1 MLGGNE
7 MINKLVR
14 VLGLGLMIA
23 TFAFAGFAQT
33 GELTTEQKTALYNK
47 FMENYTSKDPAKIQI
62 ALDSAKEYV
71 AKGKLPDDEQLIT
84 YFKDAIPTLEKS
96 INDITKAGV
105 DEKNRKAE
113 SDAWYA
119 LLGKVEAANK
129 AKNWAD
135 LYTNGKQA
143 IDKPIQYLDAATIK
157 SQKLDLAII
166 LGVAGFDRAF
176 TDKSDTYNNDALT
189 YLKSAI
195 QQIEGGQTSKTFGL
209 LGYELKDKDNAL
221 GLLNYY
227 VGYITYYR
235 QKNKDAAL
243 PYFYKATQYNS
254 GAKAF
259 PAIYENIGAKYY
271 DKIAELDPK
280 RLALIQATP
289 DKQDTPETIAML
301 AEERGNAERGIE
313 AYSKALK
320 AAQADPKVPQKYKD
334 DLRTTLEQLYKFRM
348 NLKEGEKVEGLDAYI
363 NSAASK
369 PLTNPTEAVKP
380 IVVEEPAPTETT
392 PASTTSTTP
401 TTPGAKPATT
411 PATKP
416 AATTPAS
423 TPATKP
429 AATTTTKPVAS
440 STTATK
446 PAATATKP
454 AATTT
459 KTTTPKKPRKR

>member
-23 TFAFAGFAQT
+23 TFAFVGFAQEFT
-33 GELTTEQKTALYNK
+33 QEQKTALYNK
-47 FMENYTSKDPAKIQI
+47 FMENYQGPEVEKYQV
-62 ALDSAKEYV
+62 ALDTAKEYV

-84 YFKDAIPTLEKS
+84 YFKEAIPTLEKAIADKKS
-96 INDITKAGV
+96 QGDK
-105 DEKNRKAE
+105 DAE
-113 SDAWYA
+113 SKEWYA

-143 IDKPIQYLDAATIK
+143 IDKQIKFLDPATIK

-176 TDKSDTYNNDALT
+176 EKNDTYNNDALT

-227 VGYITYYR
+227 VGYINFYR
-235 QKNKDAAL
+235 QNKKDEAL
-243 PYFYKATQYNS
+243 PYFYKSTQYNS
-254 GAKAF
+254 AAKNF
-259 PAIYENIGAKYY
+259 PAVYENIGAKYY
-271 DKIAELDPK
+271 DAIAKMDPE
-280 RLALIQATP
+280 RLKLIEAAP
-289 DKQDTPETIAML
+289 DKKDTPQTIAML

-320 AAQADPKVPQKYKD
+320 AAQADPKISQKYKD
-334 DLRTTLEQLYKFRM
+334 DLRATLEQLYKFRM

-363 NSAASK
+363 NSAATK
-369 PLTNPTEAVKP
+369 PLTNPTEPVKP
-380 IVVEEPAPTETT
+380 IVVEEPTPETT
-392 PASTTSTTP
+392 TTPTTTTPTTSTTT

-411 PATKP
+411 TDTKTPATTKP
-416 AATTPAS
+416 ATTTTPAS
-423 TPATKP
+423 TTKP
-429 AATTTTKPVAS
+429 AATTTPTS
-440 STTATK
+440 K
-446 PAATATKP
+446 PAATSTSTKTP
-454 AATTT
+454 TT

>member
-23 TFAFAGFAQT
+23 TFAFVGFAQEFT
-33 GELTTEQKTALYNK
+33 QEQKTALYNK
-47 FMENYTSKDPAKIQI
+47 FMANYQGPEVEKYQV
-62 ALDSAKEYV
+62 ALDTAKEYV

-84 YFKDAIPTLEKS
+84 YFKEAIPTLEKA
-96 INDITKAGV
+96 INEGKDKV
-105 DEKNRKAE
+105 VKDAE
-113 SDAWYA
+113 SKEWYA

-129 AKNWAD
+129 AKNWVD
-135 LYTNGKQA
+135 LYANGKQA
-143 IDKPIQYLDAATIK
+143 IDKPIKYLDAATIK

-166 LGVAGFDRAF
+166 LGVAGFDRALE
-176 TDKSDTYNNDALT
+176 KVDTYNNDALT

-235 QKNKDAAL
+235 QKNKEASL

-280 RLALIQATP
+280 RLALIEAAP
-289 DKQDTPETIAML
+289 DKKDTPETIAML

-313 AYSKALK
+313 AYSRALK
-320 AAQADPKVPQKYKD
+320 AAQADPKVSQQYKD
-334 DLRTTLEQLYKFRM
+334 GLRSTLEQLYKFRM

-363 NSAASK
+363 NTAATK
-369 PLTNPTEAVKP
+369 PLTNPTEPVKP
-380 IVVEEPAPTETT
+380 IVVEEPTPTETT
-392 PASTTSTTP
+392 PASTTTT
-401 TTPGAKPATT
+401 TT

-416 AATTPAS
+416 ATT
-423 TPATKP
+423 TTTKP
-429 AATTTTKPVAS
+429 AATTTTPA
-440 STTATK
+440 STTTTK
-446 PAATATKP
+446 PAATTTTTTKP
-454 AATTT
+454 AATTTKPAATTATKSTTTTT

>member
-23 TFAFAGFAQT
+23 TFAFVGFAQERT
-33 GELTTEQKTALYNK
+33 RAIVYEE
-47 FMENYTSKDPAKIQI
+47 YTKNFESKDPAKIQV
-62 ALDSAKEYV
+62 ALDAAKEYV
-71 AKGKLPDDEQLIT
+71 SKFNTPDDKAQVD
-84 YFKDAIPTLEKS
+84 YFNSAIPTLEKS
-96 INDITKAGV
+96 IADLKKATEDAGKK
-105 DEKNRKAE
+105 EAE
-113 SDAWYA
+113 SKEWYA
-119 LLGKVEAANK
+119 LLGRVEAANK
-129 AKNWAD
+129 AKNWTE
-135 LYTNGKQA
+135 LYTAGKQA
-143 IDKPIQYLDAATIK
+143 IDKPIQYLDQATIK

-176 TDKSDTYNNDALT
+176 TDKVDTYNADALT

-209 LGYELKDKDNAL
+209 LGYELNNKDNAL
-221 GLLNYY
+221 GLMNYY

-235 QKNKDAAL
+235 QKNKEAAL

-254 GAKAF
+254 AAKGF
-259 PAIYENIGAKYY
+259 PAVYENIGAKFY
-271 DKIAELDPK
+271 DKIVELDPQ
-280 RLALIQATP
+280 RLKMIEAAPADQK
-289 DKQDTPETIAML
+289 DSPEIKAIL

-320 AAQADPKVPQKYKD
+320 AAQADAKVSQQYKD
-334 DLRTTLEQLYKFRM
+334 GLRATLEQLYKFRM

-363 NSAASK
+363 NTAAAK
-369 PLTNPTEAVKP
+369 PLTNPAEAVKP
-380 IVVEEPAPTETT
+380 IVVEDPAPTTETT

-411 PATKP
+411 PAT
-416 AATTPAS
+416 

-429 AATTTTKPVAS
+429 AATTPATKPAATTPAT
-440 STTATK
+440 TTATK

-454 AATTT
+454 AATPT
-459 KTTTPKKPRKR
+459 KTTTPKKPRRR